1 MKNTTITQIMNQII
15 IAEKELEM
23 HQAIVNSLTQKLET
37 SQLFLQNAEANKTQ
51 TLANKNSMEA
61 LVQSTLNVMT
71 NTEDTK
77 KEILKTQIKTTKVS
91 QEIKNTVNQLIY
103 STQIINKLS
112 QTVLRKKALNPLI
125 SDDLIAKIL
134 VATTD
139 ANNAIAL
146 TLVAL
151 KSAFTVQSTINQTA
165 ATITLAQK
173 HAVELYSTLTGTIL
187 SDDKTITSK
196 TPSNPLHMLIENA
209 YEIAVLYLD
218 NALKSNAETAQQLN
232 VSQANLYKTQQI
244 LKSLQSGLA
253 AAQQI

>member
-1 MKNTTITQIMNQII
+1 MKNTAITQIMNQI
-15 IAEKELEM
+15 ATTEQELEM

-71 NTEDTK
+71 NSEDTK
-77 KEILKTQIKTTKVS
+77 KEILKTQIKATKVS
-91 QEIKNTVNQLIY
+91 QGIKIMVDELIF
-103 STQIINKLS
+103 SSQIINKLS

-125 SDDLIAKIL
+125 SDELITQIMT
-134 VATTD
+134 ATAE

-151 KSAFTVQSTINQTA
+151 KSAFDVQSTVNQTA
-165 ATITLAQK
+165 ATITLEQK
-173 HAVELYSTLTGTIL
+173 HAAELYLTLTGTML
-187 SDDKTITSK
+187 SDDITTTSK
-196 TPSNPLHMLIENA
+196 TPSSPAYTLIEDA
-209 YEIAVLYLD
+209 YEIAILYLE

-232 VSQANLYKTQQI
+232 VSKANLNKTQQI
-244 LKSLQSGLA
+244 LRSLQSGLV
-253 AAQQI
+253 AAQQV